1 LELIRAYSEAIG
13 EIQVTANP
21 GGFIDGLRDYRAI
34 KEVAERFEMIKK
46 ILV

>member
-1 LELIRAYSEAIG
+1 LEFIRTYSEAIG

-21 GGFIDGLRDYRAI
+21 GGFIDGLRYYLAI
-34 KEVAERFEMIKK
+34 KEVAGRFEMIKK